1 MKDNKLTIRIQK
13 PVSEV
18 FEFTTNPE
26 NTPKW
31 IDSIDKEEVSSVEV
45 EIGTRYTNWSREGN
59 ENTYFVSEYEKNKV
73 FQLDSSDGGY
83 KVKYTYRL
91 ISGSET
97 ELEYF
102 EWDESGELKDP
113 FKQESMEK
121 LKRIMEAEK

>member
-18 FEFTTNPE
+18 FKFTTNPE

-45 EIGTRYTNWSREGN
+45 EVGTRYTNWSKDGT
-59 ENTYFVSEYEKNKV
+59 ENTYFVSEYEKDKV

-91 ISGSET
+91 ISGNET
-97 ELEYF
+97 ELEYL
-102 EWDESGELKDP
+102 EWDKSGEPKNP
-113 FKQESMEK
+113 FKQETMEK
-121 LKRIMEAEK
+121 LKKIMEEEK